1 MIFNIQYVGNEKKLI
16 SCLKKVL
23 KKYYNSTCVMVNTF
37 RNTHDKQFITC
48 FEVLKDHEFISH
60 MVKSVDIESLS
71 NKGVSKIQLEDIVF
85 TDISAFGH
93 KGYEL
98 KFKHYLGA

>member
-1 MIFNIQYVGNEKKLI
+1 MIFNVQYVGNEKKLI

-23 KKYYNSTCVMVNTF
+23 KKHYDSTCVIVNTF

-60 MVKSVDIESLS
+60 MVKSLDIEKLASNGLS
-71 NKGVSKIQLEDIVF
+71 KVQLEEITF
-85 TDISAFGH
+85 TDISSFGH

-98 KFKHYLGA
+98 TFKHLGV

>member
-1 MIFNIQYVGNEKKLI
+1 MIFDVKYVGNEKKLI
-16 SCLKKVL
+16 NCLKKVL
-23 KKYYNSTCVMVNTF
+23 KKHYDSTCVIDNTF
-37 RNTHDKQFITC
+37 RNTNDKQFITC

-60 MVKSVDIESLS
+60 MVKSLDIEKLA
-71 NKGVSKIQLEDIVF
+71 NNGVSKVQLEDIVF

-98 KFKHYLGA
+98 TFKHLGA